1 MEVVILCGGKGTR
14 LSEYTQSIPKPMIE
28 IGGKPILLH
37 LMQYYASLGHKDFIL
52 CLGYKAEK
60 IEGYFK
66 GINVKG
72 YNIQTVDTGENSNKA
87 ERLAKVKDKIKGST
101 FLVSYGDD
109 VSDVDINEVIEFHN
123 KNRKI
128 VTLTAVPLM
137 SPFGIIEL
145 NKKNEVTSFKEKPK
159 LDHFMNG
166 GFYVMKKEIFKH
178 IKPGFDLEKETFE
191 ELANQ
196 NQIAAFKHNGFW
208 KSMNTLK
215 DVIELNELYS
225 KGSAPWLKWTGKE

>member
-28 IGGKPILLH
+28 VGSKPILLH

-60 IEGYFK
+60 VEEYFK
-66 GINVKG
+66 EMNLKGLNV
-72 YNIQTVDTGENSNKA
+72 QVVDTGENSNKA
-87 ERLAKVKDKIKGST
+87 ERLAKVKHKIKGST

-109 VSDVDINEVIEFHN
+109 ISNVDINEAIKFHN
-123 KNRKI
+123 KKKKI
-128 VTLTAVPLM
+128 VTLTAVPLV

-145 NKKNEVTSFKEKPK
+145 NGKNEVTSFKEKPK
-159 LDHFMNG
+159 LDYFMNG
-166 GFYVMKKEIFKH
+166 GFYVMDRKIFNYIKK
-178 IKPGFDLEKETFE
+178 GFDLEKETFE
-191 ELANQ
+191 ELAKQ
-196 NQIAAFKHNGFW
+196 KQIAAFRHDGFW

-215 DVIELNELYS
+215 DVIELNEIYE
-225 KGSAPWLKWTGKE
+225 KGDAPWLKWTGKR